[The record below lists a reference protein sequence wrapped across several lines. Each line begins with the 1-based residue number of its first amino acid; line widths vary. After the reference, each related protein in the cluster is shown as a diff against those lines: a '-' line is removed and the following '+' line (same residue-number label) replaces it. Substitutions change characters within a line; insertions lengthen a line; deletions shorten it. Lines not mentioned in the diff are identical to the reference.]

1 MKLLILHPS
10 LNSSAPWLA
19 ALQGQ
24 GVFVLTASSVEE
36 AFQML
41 QLHAGSV
48 DAAVVHREG
57 VGGADDS
64 GLSFIAKVRAEQA
77 LLDLP
82 MVVTSQVWGDE
93 EFANHQ
99 GSLDGVNAYL
109 RWDDVESQLYPTLCQ
124 MLGVDPGSFAGI
136 SIPTV
141 SPEPAPDLGAIALAS
156 APAIEV
162 AELQIDSPAF
172 QLESLEAVSSS
183 VSITGSS
190 SISLVVEGIE
200 EQSPSSP
207 VPSDAA
213 APTRILAL
221 DAVSTPVAANNAP
234 QFTEVSLPVA
244 APQAFAPEARVKPEP
259 EPVSAPSTEADF
271 EPENQI
277 PYLFG
282 KGSPRSEI
290 MPVVTG
296 DAVVPGGAAQS
307 PDLETV
313 KYYLELREK
322 DVSALAIQL
331 RETKALLKKAQ
342 EELHISHSLMEE
354 QASKLESADRREKE
368 LEREKA
374 LLVEG
379 VQSEIDSMR
388 FEVKAKNDKIRH
400 LQSQLKSGEQEME
413 RLKDRVRSDLRSIK
427 SNEKKLEN
435 QLDMLRRD
443 SESLL
448 ASRESVIIELKRK
461 LDMTEFNL
469 DIVQDKLV
477 RERERGEELKGKLV
491 KASQAVRVAG
501 GLLDPPEPAADPA
514 LGASGSSHATAG
526 KKAS

>member
-24 GVFVLTASSVEE
+24 GVFVLTASSAEE

-57 VGGADDS
+57 AGGADDS
-64 GLSFIAKVRAEQA
+64 GLSFISKVRAEQA

-93 EFANHQ
+93 DFANHQ
-99 GSLDGVNAYL
+99 GSMDGVNAYL

-124 MLGVDPGSFAGI
+124 MLGVEPGSFTGI
-136 SIPTV
+136 AIPTV
-141 SPEPAPDLGAIALAS
+141 SPEPAPELGAIALAS

-162 AELQIDSPAF
+162 GELQIDSPAF

-183 VSITGSS
+183 LSITGSS

-200 EQSPSSP
+200 EQSPSIP

-213 APTRILAL
+213 ASTRILA
-221 DAVSTPVAANNAP
+221 AVP

-244 APQAFAPEARVKPEP
+244 SPQAFAPEPKAEPEP

-282 KGSPRSEI
+282 KSSSRSEI

-313 KYYLELREK
+313 KHYLELREK

-354 QASKLESADRREKE
+354 QASKLEAAERREKE

-514 LGASGSSHATAG
+514 LGASGSSHGTAG
-526 KKAS
+526 KKVS

>member
-24 GVFVLTASSVEE
+24 GVFVLTASSAEE

-57 VGGADDS
+57 AGGTDDS
-64 GLSFIAKVRAEQA
+64 GLSFISKVRAQQG
-77 LLDLP
+77 LVDLP
-82 MVVTSQVWGDE
+82 MVVTSEVWGDE
-93 EFANHQ
+93 DFANHQ
-99 GSLDGVNAYL
+99 GSMDGVNAYL

-124 MLGVDPGSFAGI
+124 MLGVEPGSFSGVA
-136 SIPTV
+136 IPTV
-141 SPEPAPDLGAIALAS
+141 SPESIPS
-156 APAIEV
+156 IEV
-162 AELQIDSPAF
+162 AALQIDSSAF
-172 QLESLEAVSSS
+172 QLESLESVSSS
-183 VSITGSS
+183 PQIAGSG

-200 EQSPSSP
+200 EHSPSIP
-207 VPSDAA
+207 IPSDAA
-213 APTRILAL
+213 ASTRILTL
-221 DAVSTPVAANNAP
+221 DAVSSPVTASTSP
-234 QFTEVSLPVA
+234 QFTEVSLPVSS
-244 APQAFAPEARVKPEP
+244 PQAFAPEIRPEP
-259 EPVSAPSTEADF
+259 EPEPISAPSTEEDF

-282 KGSPRSEI
+282 KGSSRSEI
-290 MPVVTG
+290 MPIVTG

-313 KYYLELREK
+313 KHYLELREK

-342 EELHISHSLMEE
+342 EELQISHSLMEE
-354 QASKLESADRREKE
+354 QASKLEAAERREKE

-388 FEVKAKNDKIRH
+388 FEVKSKNDKIRH

-443 SESLL
+443 SDSLL

-461 LDMTEFNL
+461 LDLTEFNL

-477 RERERGEELKGKLV
+477 RERGRGEELKGKLV

-514 LGASGSSHATAG
+514 LGAPGSSHGAAG
-526 KKAS
+526 KKVS